1 MLEANHRLQRGLGA
15 PVELLGPDAIAARY
29 PSLSL
34 DGVAVGAFGPEDGWL
49 DPHGALQGFRRKAR
63 SLGAAYLEDEATAI
77 ESRAGRVEAVRLK
90 SGDTLRAGAVV
101 NAAGAWAGAV
111 AALAGMPLPVVPLR
125 RMVFFFE
132 VREELEPL
140 PPVIDASGLS
150 FRPEGS
156 GYLSGRSDP
165 DEPPGFNFD
174 VDHAYFEAVVWPL
187 LAARAPAF
195 EALKVGQSWACHCYY
210 NTLDQN
216 LIIDPWL
223 GGLENF
229 HVAYGFSGHGLQ
241 QAPAVGRAMAELLL
255 DGRFVTL
262 DLSRMTYQRVIDN
275 ALLHETGIV

>member
-1 MLEANHRLQRGLGA
+1 M
-15 PVELLGPDAIAARY
+15 
-29 PSLSL
+29 
-34 DGVAVGAFGPEDGWL
+34 
-49 DPHGALQGFRRKAR
+49 
-63 SLGAAYLEDEATAI
+63 
-77 ESRAGRVEAVRLK
+77 RLK

-111 AALAGMPLPVVPLR
+111 AAMVGMPLPVVPLR

-132 VREELEPL
+132 VREQLEPL
-140 PPVIDASGLS
+140 PLVIDASGLY

-187 LAARAPAF
+187 LAAWAPAF
-195 EALKVGQSWACHCYY
+195 EALKVGQSWACHYDY

-216 LIIDPWL
+216 LIIGPWL
-223 GGLENF
+223 GGVENF
-229 HVAYGFSGHGLQ
+229 HVACGFSGHGLQ

-255 DGRFVTL
+255 DGRFITL
-262 DLSRMTYQRVIDN
+262 DLSRMTYRRVIDN
-275 ALLHETGIV
+275 APLHETGIV